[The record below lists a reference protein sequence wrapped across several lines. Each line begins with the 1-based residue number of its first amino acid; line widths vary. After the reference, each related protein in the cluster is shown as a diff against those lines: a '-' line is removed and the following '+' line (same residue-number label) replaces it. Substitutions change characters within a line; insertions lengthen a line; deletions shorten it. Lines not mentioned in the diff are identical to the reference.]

1 MSALASSMRL
11 CDFVSRR
18 EKESI
23 CLKWANMLN
32 IFKADHKDTWWT
44 HPVHWYDGFV
54 SECRHVIGCHKLI
67 FLTRYFVF
75 LWCDFTADS
84 LKMSFRECDHSY
96 WKIYIS
102 PNIVFSN
109 RSWRNRASR
118 KFLSGTG
125 VIDTRR
131 NGKIFFWIC

>member
-1 MSALASSMRL
+1 MRL
-11 CDFVSRR
+11 CDFISRR

-44 HPVHWYDGFV
+44 HPVHWCDGSV

-67 FLTRYFVF
+67 FLPRYFVF
-75 LWCDFTADS
+75 LWCDFFADS
-84 LKMSFRECDHSY
+84 LKMSFKECNHNY

-125 VIDTRR
+125 VIDQEETEKYSFGFARYESR
-131 NGKIFFWIC
+131 TL